1 MKFDVIIIGGD
12 RCDAAEGLRY
22 IKEGKSVCLIAE
34 GGHLDSPEDRLAFAH
49 AGGTL
54 LLGDSVARV
63 EWTED
68 GSVASLFTVNL
79 GSTPLEAPLYVLA
92 SGRFFTKGL
101 CSDMDKVW
109 EPVFG
114 ADVSFGEDPSKW
126 CCAEDFF
133 APQPFES
140 FGVLTSGDGHVLK
153 DGKPVSNLIACGSI
167 LADSK
172 K

>member
-12 RCDAAEGLRY
+12 RCDAVEGLRY

-34 GGHLDSPEDRLAFAH
+34 GGHLDSPEDRVAFAH

-63 EWTED
+63 EWAAD
-68 GSVASLFTVNL
+68 GSVAAIFTANL
-79 GSTPLEAPLYVLA
+79 GNTPLTAPTYILA

-114 ADVSFGEDPSKW
+114 ADVKFGEDPSKW
-126 CCAEDFF
+126 CSEDFF

-140 FGVLTSGDGHVLK
+140 FGVLTSKDGHVLK
-153 DGKPVSNLIACGSI
+153 GGEPIVNLIACGSI
-167 LADSK
+167 IAGSK

>member
-49 AGGTL
+49 KGGTL

-68 GSVASLFTVNL
+68 GSVARLFTVNL
-79 GSTPLEAPLYVLA
+79 GGTPLEAPLYILA

-114 ADVSFGEDPSKW
+114 VDVRFGEDPSKW
-126 CCAEDFF
+126 CSEDFF

-140 FGVLTSGDGHVLK
+140 FGVIADSEGHALK
-153 DGKPVSNLIACGSI
+153 DGRPVSNLIACGSI
-167 LADSK
+167 LAGPEK
-172 K
+172 